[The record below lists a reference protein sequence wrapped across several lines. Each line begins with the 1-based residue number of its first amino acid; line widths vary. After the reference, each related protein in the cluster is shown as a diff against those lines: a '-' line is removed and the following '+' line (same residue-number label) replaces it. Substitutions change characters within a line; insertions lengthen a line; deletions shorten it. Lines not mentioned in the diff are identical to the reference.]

1 MARGESLGVTP
12 VGIEAQR
19 LLRLEKG
26 HIIVSQDSD
35 GLSYPQEEDMDW
47 AVAGDKA
54 FLVGQRAI
62 AAMARRGLTR
72 RLVGFRL
79 SAGAALPEECS
90 LTLRGNEIVGRVTS
104 AAYSD
109 AVGHII
115 GLAYV
120 SPEMTEAGARFEIKL
135 TGGRGR
141 VSAEVV
147 PCPFYDAENARQQL

>member
-1 MARGESLGVTP
+1 
-12 VGIEAQR
+12 
-19 LLRLEKG
+19 
-26 HIIVSQDSD
+26 
-35 GLSYPQEEDMDW
+35 MDW

-54 FLVGQRAI
+54 FFVGQRAI
-62 AAMARRGLTR
+62 AAMTRRGLQR

-79 SAGAALPEECS
+79 ASGAPLPEECS

-120 SPEMTEAGARFEIKL
+120 SPDMSEVGARFEIKL
-135 TGGRGR
+135 TDGRGR

-147 PCPFYDAENARQQL
+147 PRPFYDADNTRQKL